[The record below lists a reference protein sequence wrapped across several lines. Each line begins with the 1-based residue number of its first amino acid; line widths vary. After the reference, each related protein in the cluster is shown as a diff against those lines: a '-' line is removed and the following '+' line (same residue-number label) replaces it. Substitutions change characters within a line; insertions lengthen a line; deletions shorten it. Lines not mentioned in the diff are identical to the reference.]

1 LKFILA
7 SLFLVS
13 VVVNLEA
20 GKVTWSD
27 DGKAIIAGT
36 VGEGCTQ
43 QSAFEVEDENTTKAN
58 CS

>member
-1 LKFILA
+1 MKFIVG
-7 SLFLVS
+7 SLLLVTL
-13 VVVNLEA
+13 VVNLEA

-36 VGEGCTQ
+36 IGEGCTQ
-43 QSAFEVEDENTTKAN
+43 QSAFETKDENRTKAN

>member
-7 SLFLVS
+7 SLLLAS
-13 VVVNLEA
+13 MVVNLEA

-43 QSAFEVEDENTTKAN
+43 QSAFETEDENRTKVN

>member
-1 LKFILA
+1 MKFILA
-7 SLFLVS
+7 SLLLVTL
-13 VVVNLEA
+13 VINLEA

-36 VGEGCTQ
+36 EGQGCT
-43 QSAFEVEDENTTKAN
+43 QSAFEIEDENTTKAN